1 MMTPYN
7 SDIICTQNYSEC
19 MYWKENMVMS
29 LPLHCVKICKKL
41 VQKPGQKS
49 WLNLSFLKVP
59 EVALV
64 DFGPDGC
71 SWTLDRTCTY
81 IIY

>member
-19 MYWKENMVMS
+19 MYWKENMVMP

-64 DFGPDGC
+64 DIKVGHLLSELGFDPHC
-71 SWTLDRTCTY
+71 FAK
-81 IIY
+81 